1 MIPIRVLI
9 SDDHRLLREA
19 WSFILNRDTRF
30 QVVADCCSSE
40 VAILQQKALQPAIL
54 LLNISVQNTDTIE
67 QIGRIRKFC
76 PGWKILVISPYSF
89 PDVARKTM
97 KAGASG
103 YVTKTSSMKEL
114 LEAIVAVRQG
124 KKYQCE
130 EIKKIDHAQMRQSPD
145 AEERLKLLTSREI
158 EIISVIKKG
167 LTSREIAQ
175 VLKITTKTVERHRYT
190 ISKKLNLH
198 NTPQLVD
205 FINRYHPD
213 L

>member
-1 MIPIRVLI
+1 M
-9 SDDHRLLREA
+9 
-19 WSFILNRDTRF
+19 ILNRDARF

-40 VAILQQKALQPAIL
+40 AAILEQKESRPDII
-54 LLNISVQNTDTIE
+54 LLNISIQNSNTLE
-67 QIGRIRKFC
+67 QIARLRKFC
-76 PGWKILVISPYSF
+76 PGLKILVISPYRF
-89 PDVARKTM
+89 PDVARKIM

-103 YVTKTSSMKEL
+103 YLTKTSPIKEL
-114 LEAIVAVRQG
+114 FEAIVTVRQG
-124 KKYQCE
+124 KKYQCDE
-130 EIKKIDHAQMRQSPD
+130 IRGIDHAEIKKSTD

-167 LTSREIAQ
+167 LTSREIAEI
-175 VLKITTKTVERHRYT
+175 LKITTKTVERHRYT

-205 FINRYHPD
+205 FVNKYHSE